1 MKRPFSLGEL
11 RVQWNTDGLAKW
23 GLPGSQPTGQTMTSL
38 WAGDREL
45 QPTPPPVLWLPGRW
59 FSPAAAEC
67 RILSKPSENATGSL
81 FLARFGSSSPIG
93 TVWIVARTLGNF
105 QSSEKVGSDHF
116 FLSVFS
122 LYGLACPPP
131 LALRQPDT
139 PGQTQGGVG
148 RVPTLLPLQAPSPL
162 LLPLGRRGWNGWVTS
177 PGPPRPPTPL
187 SDLLPPSRSAHK
199 SPCQT
204 TWMPGL

>member
-116 FLSVFS
+116 FVSFLTVWSCLPSTSGPEAAGHPRPDSRGRGKGPHPPSFAGS
-122 LYGLACPPP
+122 L
-131 LALRQPDT
+131 
-139 PGQTQGGVG
+139 
-148 RVPTLLPLQAPSPL
+148 
-162 LLPLGRRGWNGWVTS
+162 TS
-177 PGPPRPPTPL
+177 P
-187 SDLLPPSRSAHK
+187 PSSGA
-199 SPCQT
+199 
-204 TWMPGL
+204 